1 MFMQYQKQAV
11 PRGTKEGLGRM
22 NLRTGKALA
31 SVALVGSF
39 VVAMLPDVS
48 GAGAATNTVS
58 ASTFNTSF
66 STMKYLKS
74 IVAKGKGSIAVILP
88 DTVTSARYTEFDA
101 PYLKAAFKAAGMTT
115 KQYVVQN
122 AQGSPSVQYTD
133 AQADIAKGAKVL
145 VLDPLDSTTGAV
157 IEAYARARGVAVID
171 YDRLTLGGARSY
183 YVSFNNV
190 SVGTLIGTGLMS
202 CISSWGVKNPVV
214 YVMRGA
220 PTDNNATLF
229 AQGYN
234 AVLAKNGYEASKNNL
249 INENTGTWTPSVAL
263 TDFQGAY
270 TAHPSINAVVTPND
284 ENAAPIISYLQSKGL
299 APKTIPFT
307 GQDAT
312 LTGFQNIISG
322 YQCGTVY
329 KPIWLEAQAAAALA
343 IYLRAHIAPP
353 KGLVNGTS
361 IDSSATINSLKKVP
375 SVLLTATWVTAAT
388 VEKTVIKDKVI
399 KAKDLCTNTAP
410 TVEGKTVPS
419 YAADCTTYGIK

>member
-1 MFMQYQKQAV
+1 
-11 PRGTKEGLGRM
+11 M

-48 GAGAATNTVS
+48 SAGAATKTVS

-101 PYLKAAFKAAGMTT
+101 PYLKAAFKAAGMST

-202 CISSWGVKNPVV
+202 CISSWGVKSPVV

-234 AVLAKNGYEASKNNL
+234 AVLNKNGFDATKGSANTIL
-249 INENTGTWTPSVAL
+249 ENTGTWTPSVAL

-343 IYLRAHIAPP
+343 IYLRAHVAPP
-353 KGLVNGTS
+353 RGLVNATS
-361 IDSSATINSLKKVP
+361 TDSSATINSLKKVP

-388 VEKTVIKDKVI
+388 VQKTVIKDKVI
-399 KAKDLCTNTAP
+399 KASDLCTNTAP

>member
-1 MFMQYQKQAV
+1 MKFKTA
-11 PRGTKEGLGRM
+11 R
-22 NLRTGKALA
+22 ALA

-39 VVAMLPDVS
+39 VTAMLPNVS
-48 GAGAATNTVS
+48 SAGTPTVS
-58 ASTFNTSF
+58 DKTFNTSF

-88 DTVTSARYTEFDA
+88 DTITSTRYTEFDA
-101 PYLKAAFKAAGMTT
+101 PYLKKAFLAAGLKGNQFTI
-115 KQYVVQN
+115 QN
-122 AQGSPSVQYTD
+122 AQGSDTTQYTD
-133 AQADIAKGAKVL
+133 AQAAIARGAKVL

-157 IEAYARARGVAVID
+157 IEAYAKARGVNVID

-190 SVGTLIGTGLMS
+190 AVGTLIGKGLLA
-202 CISSWGVKNPVV
+202 CISAWKVSNPVV

-229 AQGYN
+229 AQGYD
-234 AVLAKNGYEASKNNL
+234 AVLNAAGYNTKSGSSNTVL
-249 INENTGTWTPSVAL
+249 ENVGTWTPTVAL
-263 TDFQGAY
+263 TDFQGAF
-270 TAHPSINAVVTPND
+270 AANSKINAVLTPND

-299 APKTIPFT
+299 KPNTIPFT

-312 LTGFQNIISG
+312 LTGFQNIIAG

-343 IYLRAHIAPP
+343 IYLRAGIHPP
-353 KGLVNGTS
+353 RGLVNGTS
-361 IDSSATINSLKKVP
+361 TDSVATINSLKKVP
-375 SVLLTATWVTAAT
+375 SVLLTAEWVTPNL

-399 KAKDLCTNTAP
+399 KASALCTNTAP
-410 TVEGKTVPS
+410 TVAGSSEPTYAQDCKTF
-419 YAADCTTYGIK
+419 GIK

>member
-1 MFMQYQKQAV
+1 
-11 PRGTKEGLGRM
+11 M
-22 NLRTGKALA
+22 NFRTGRALA

-39 VVAMLPDVS
+39 VVAMLPDVNS
-48 GAGAATNTVS
+48 AGAATKTVS

-66 STMKYLKS
+66 STMKLLKG
-74 IVAKGKGSIAVILP
+74 IVHKGKGSIAVILP

-101 PYLKAAFKAAGMTT
+101 PYLKAAFKAAGMTP

-122 AQGSPSVQYTD
+122 AQGSPSTQYTD

-202 CISSWGVKNPVV
+202 CISAWNVKSPVV

-234 AVLAKNGYEASKNNL
+234 AVLAKAGVNTIA
-249 INENTGTWTPSVAL
+249 ENTGTWTPSVAL

-270 TAHPSINAVVTPND
+270 TAHPNINAVLTPND

-343 IYLRAHIAPP
+343 IYLRAHVKPP

-361 IDSSATINSLKKVP
+361 TDSAATINSLKKVP

-399 KAKDLCTNTAP
+399 KASDLCTNTAP